1 MKNLYTAI
9 VCILVYCGCSN
20 SYNQDAATEKHNKE
34 KFDSFLAQFAR
45 FDGNQSNEQFFE
57 VRKQFPEEK
66 WCPEISK
73 FLFSAYLPC
82 EESRKEENDF
92 CYRPCYKIEKN
103 NFYLVSINREI
114 YSYDDNALV
123 TYDKKGKIIDFATV
137 GANSGAEVCRI
148 EPSTKE
154 NEIIYT
160 QYCFKDVECVYKG
173 DCDIFVYKVTVDDNG
188 KIDKRVLREENNVK
202 VTLSKY

>member
-92 CYRPCYKIEKN
+92 CYRPCYKIEKR

-123 TYDKKGKIIDFATV
+123 TYDKKGNCLYAILFQ
-137 GANSGAEVCRI
+137 G
-148 EPSTKE
+148 
-154 NEIIYT
+154 Y
-160 QYCFKDVECVYKG
+160 
-173 DCDIFVYKVTVDDNG
+173 
-188 KIDKRVLREENNVK
+188 
-202 VTLSKY
+202 